1 MLNVD
6 RVASEALRT
15 VFSLGLGAIVE
26 IWPDGS
32 FTERTER
39 DAPIAGRLP
48 LLSLPRTVQLPTYGE
63 VKAWLRAA
71 AIAEGLEFESD
82 D

>member
-32 FTERTER
+32 LTERTER
-39 DAPIAGRLP
+39 DAPKAGGPP
-48 LLSLPRTVQLPTYGE
+48 LLSLPRTVQLPTYSE

-71 AIAEGLEFESD
+71 AVAKGVEFESD